1 MVAARHTPPGPSISA
16 PGGGQDGTP
25 MQPGEEQ
32 AAQPLASSARELE
45 EVLELRRKGVPFLLY
60 RDALGKQC
68 IRVLDGDRPLTMG
81 RGSEVDVCLA
91 WDQSVSLVHAEAV
104 RMGAHWLIGD
114 DGVSRNGTFVNGE
127 RLNGRRRLR
136 NGDVI
141 RIGRTALTF
150 DDARA
155 EGRGATTISDAR
167 SSTGTV
173 TLLFTDLV
181 GSTELIDRLGDQA
194 GDRLLRDH
202 FAILREAAA
211 EHGGREVKSLGDG
224 LMLAFASA
232 LGAVACAV
240 RMQRR
245 IAAYAEQAGGE
256 AVALRIGLNAG
267 EAISAEGDYFGTTVV
282 VAKRLCDR
290 AGRGQIL
297 VSDVVRSLVDRSG
310 EHRFIALGALQ
321 LKGLAEPITAFGLEW
336 HSPEPVHAHG

>member
-1 MVAARHTPPGPSISA
+1 VVVARHPS
-16 PGGGQDGTP
+16 T
-25 MQPGEEQ
+25 
-32 AAQPLASSARELE
+32 ARELKDL
-45 EVLELRRKGVPFLLY
+45 VELRHTGVPFLLY
-60 RDALGKQC
+60 RDASGTQC
-68 IRVLDGDRPLTMG
+68 VCVLEGDRALTIG
-81 RGSEVDVCLA
+81 RGSDVDVCLA
-91 WDQSVSLVHAEAV
+91 WDPSVSLVHAEAV

-114 DGVSRNGTFVNGE
+114 DGVSRNGTFLNGA

-136 NGDVI
+136 HGDVI

-150 DDARA
+150 NDAR
-155 EGRGATTISDAR
+155 EERRDATTISDAS

-181 GSTELIDRLGDQA
+181 GSTELMDRLGDEA
-194 GDRLLRDH
+194 GNRLLRDH
-202 FAILREAAA
+202 FAILREAAG

-245 IAAYAEQAGGE
+245 ITGRPEEAPGE

-267 EAISAEGDYFGTTVV
+267 EAISAEGDYFGAPVV

-297 VSDVVRSLVDRSG
+297 VSDVVRSLVERSA
-310 EHRFIALGALQ
+310 EYRFIALGALQ
-321 LKGLAEPITAFGLEW
+321 LKGFADPVTTFGLDWDLGDECE
-336 HSPEPVHAHG
+336 SPHAVVR